1 MSGANPPP
9 RATIREVTRPS
20 ARQTRREA
28 RREAAQTVRSVPRPG
43 PVWRD
48 TGPDSLL
55 AQERAS
61 FNYAFEG
68 LRYSWMTQRHLRIHV
83 SLALLA
89 VSLGLILT
97 ISPVE
102 WAALL
107 AVIALVIALEL
118 LNTVIEVVVDMIT
131 REYSPQAKVAKDVSA
146 AAVLVAAIGAATV
159 GAVIF
164 IPRLLALFA

>member
-1 MSGANPPP
+1 M
-9 RATIREVTRPS
+9 
-20 ARQTRREA
+20 RREPSPA
-28 RREAAQTVRSVPRPG
+28 VRPVPLPG
-43 PVWRD
+43 PVWRAD
-48 TGPDSLL
+48 NPGSVL

-61 FNYAFEG
+61 FRYAFEG
-68 LRYSWMTQRHLRIHV
+68 LRYSWTTQRHLRIHI

-89 VSLGLILT
+89 VSLGLLLT

-131 REYSPQAKVAKDVSA
+131 REYNPQAKVAKDVAA
-146 AAVLVAAIGAATV
+146 AAVLIAAIGAATV

-164 IPRLLALFA
+164 IPRILAFFV